1 MFNNIRKK
9 SFIIL
14 CVIMSTLMLLCSC
27 SGSKN
32 KGKEKDD
39 TGAVEQGQIVDLKNF
54 NGYTLKGNMFTNEM
68 FADYDATV
76 VYFWAPWS
84 DASVYELKN
93 IGTLAKRLPENVYLI
108 TVCLDS
114 DEGKPKKILED
125 FDMSKIR
132 TFVDGDADLKTAC
145 DSIVNIPCTV
155 VVNGA
160 GTVIGK
166 PIVGVQE
173 DFEKVYLKAINKAL
187 KDSGKDKITLLD
199 LEEEEATTEAPAE
212 EKTTAEKPETDETG
226 DSGEEGSDEGSEEG
240 SGEESGDSGE
250 DSGEEYSED
259 SEDSEDSGDSDY
271 SEDSESDLTDFD

>member
-14 CVIMSTLMLLCSC
+14 CMMTSILMLLCSC
-27 SGSKN
+27 SGSKS
-32 KGKEKDD
+32 KDD
-39 TGAVEQGQIVDLKNF
+39 SKDIEQGQIVDLKNF

-68 FADYDATV
+68 FADYDATI

-93 IGTLAKRLPENVYLI
+93 IGTLARRLPDNVYLI

-114 DEGKPKKILED
+114 EEGKPKKILSD

-145 DSIVNIPCTV
+145 DSIVNIPCTII
-155 VVNGA
+155 VNEA
-160 GTVIGK
+160 GTVMSK
-166 PIVGVQE
+166 PIVGVQD

-187 KDSGKDKITLLD
+187 KESGKDAIVLLD
-199 LEEEEATTEAPAE
+199 LKEEEATTEEPPE
-212 EKTTAEKPETDETG
+212 EKTTEAKPETDETD
-226 DSGEEGSDEGSEEG
+226 DSGDEGSED
-240 SGEESGDSGE
+240 ESEDSGE
-250 DSGEEYSED
+250 DSGEEESGD
-259 SEDSEDSGDSDY
+259 SEDSEDSDY
-271 SEDSESDLTDFD
+271 SEDSEESESDLTDFD